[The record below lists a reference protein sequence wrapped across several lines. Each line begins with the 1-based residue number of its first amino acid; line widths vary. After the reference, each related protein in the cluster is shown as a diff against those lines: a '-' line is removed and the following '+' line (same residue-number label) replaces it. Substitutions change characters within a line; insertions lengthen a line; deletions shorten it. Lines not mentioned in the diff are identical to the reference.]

1 MHNRK
6 RSRILVLVLSLLGI
20 LFVLAS
26 CDPQPSEPT
35 PTPETAAV
43 DCTSP
48 SQEERTFA
56 TGAYFVGRQVILSGP
71 QDGVTQVAESFQDR
85 LEPLRECTVSAQV
98 EERQPDEEIRSLLR
112 APEQGAP
119 GSERVYQR
127 SPLTGEEPYA
137 LRLYE
142 ITDGTPVAELVQE
155 INRSANETAVYA
167 DPNYVTGHLANSA
180 CGAEGRPFSVEGSPF
195 SVEGSPFSVEGSAPN
210 GGLGVDATE
219 DDFRNQQA
227 FSMIEAIV
235 FPEGEHTGEG
245 VRVGVFDTSPFAN
258 PNEARNFGASL
269 APPLELQQMELGS
282 LRRLQEHVPV
292 SETVKEHG
300 LFVTGLIHALA
311 PESEYTLYR
320 VLDDRGCGDLFGL
333 VEGLHLFMAEVSGP
347 AGSLGNVVIN
357 MSMGVLQPRDAGEG
371 VAVLEAAVLEAFER
385 GAVLVAAAGNDSV
398 SADHR
403 LPAELP
409 AAYQEVIGASS
420 VNNQTAPT
428 CYSNQGDVAA
438 PAGEADLTG
447 KLGSEDEPL
456 RCEPRAYTCTAAGDG
471 PACWWGVISLATVSE
486 TDYAYWVGTS
496 FAAPL
501 VSGLAAAAD
510 QSMAQG
516 DVYGAIM
523 GNAADIGAPDFAAGM
538 INVSGALP

>member
-1 MHNRK
+1 MRNRK
-6 RSRILVLVLSLLGI
+6 SSRILVLVLSLLGI
-20 LFVLAS
+20 LFIVAS
-26 CDPQPSEPT
+26 CDTTST

-48 SQEERTFA
+48 SQEEREFP
-56 TGAYFVGRQVILSGP
+56 TGAYFVGQQVILSGP
-71 QDGVTQVAESFQDR
+71 QAGVTQVAASFQDR
-85 LEPLRECTVSAQV
+85 LEPLRECSVAAQV

-112 APEQGAP
+112 APERGAP

-127 SPLTGEEPYA
+127 SPLTGDEPYA
-137 LRLYE
+137 LHLYE

-155 INRSANETAVYA
+155 INRSASDTAVYA

-210 GGLGVDATE
+210 GGLGVDAAE
-219 DDFRNQQA
+219 EDFRNQQA

-235 FPEGEHTGEG
+235 FPEREHTGEG
-245 VRVGVFDTSPFAN
+245 VRVGVFDTSPFAS
-258 PNEARNFGASL
+258 PNEARNFGPSL
-269 APPLELQQMELGS
+269 APPLALQQVELGS
-282 LRRLQEHVPV
+282 LRRLQQHVSV
-292 SETVKEHG
+292 DDAVKEHG
-300 LFVTGLIHALA
+300 LFVTGLIHTLA
-311 PESEYTLYR
+311 PESDYYLYR

-347 AGSLGNVVIN
+347 AGSLDNVVIN

-398 SADHR
+398 GADHR

-409 AAYQEVIGASS
+409 AAYQEVIGAAA
-420 VNNQTAPT
+420 VNNQVAPT
-428 CYSNQGDVAA
+428 CYSNRGDVAA
-438 PAGEADLTG
+438 PAGEADLQG
-447 KLGSEDEPL
+447 ELGSEDDPL
-456 RCEPRAYTCTAAGDG
+456 HCEPRAYTCTQAADG
-471 PACWWGVISLATVSE
+471 PACWWGVISLATVS
-486 TDYAYWVGTS
+486 DSGYAYWVGTS

-510 QSMAQG
+510 QGMVQG

-523 GNAADIGAPDFAAGM
+523 GNAVDIGAPDFAAGM